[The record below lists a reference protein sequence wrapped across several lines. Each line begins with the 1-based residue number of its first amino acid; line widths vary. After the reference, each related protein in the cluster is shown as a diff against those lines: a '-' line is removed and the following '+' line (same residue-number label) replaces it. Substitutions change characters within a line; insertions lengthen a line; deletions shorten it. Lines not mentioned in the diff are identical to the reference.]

1 MIVDELL
8 GRACSAG
15 EHGADMPAPSSE
27 LLGEVAGEAA
37 GPFPSGAWAGPGRLM
52 QDPPLLSAGSY
63 SADVSNINEE
73 VT

>member
-1 MIVDELL
+1 
-8 GRACSAG
+8 
-15 EHGADMPAPSSE
+15 MPAPSSE